1 MVYSEE
7 QGPVHYKWEGCKIK
21 RSCVTALF
29 CRAKSQKG
37 GYSSSKDRN
46 P

>member
-21 RSCVTALF
+21 RNCVTTLF
-29 CRAKSQKG
+29 WGLKGQKEG
-37 GYSSSKDRN
+37 FSSSKDRN